1 MNFCLCWISF
11 FRSSQFIR
19 LITSV
24 LVKLLSYRS
33 FNGTAC
39 SLRAP
44 AVLDRILRT
53 MAVAALHDNCSRDT
67 VRGTGPHHL
76 GLLHRHCFHDMEQ
89 KQADDAGPKQTT
101 VAQWVFWILKMHLN
115 YFWITTHSTFVL
127 WRSQWHFFTAQRSDA
142 VMLDVGLILFQKTD
156 CVVNI
161 LRKWIKV
168 ESKLT
173 DKISLIIS

>member
-115 YFWITTHSTFVL
+115 YFWITTHSTLVL
-127 WRSQWHFFTAQRSDA
+127 WAQSMTRLYCPAEWCCNAGCGTYFVSED
-142 VMLDVGLILFQKTD
+142 GLRCKY
-156 CVVNI
+156 
-161 LRKWIKV
+161 
-168 ESKLT
+168 S
-173 DKISLIIS
+173 S